1 MSVTLRKEW
10 IGESGYC
17 NCLLVV
23 MSRMSI
29 HQVELFS
36 DQPPPDLEALTTRPD
51 TLAWLQAQEFD
62 FSALDTTEIIETL
75 ATSAGIKKSFWRY
88 KRESTDFI
96 QAYDC
101 VEDDGPEVERRFSLR
116 LLRSG
121 SKLYL
126 TVVLDTPQ
134 SPT

>member
-29 HQVELFS
+29 RQVELFS
-36 DQPPPDLEALTTRPD
+36 DQPPPDLEALTSRPD

-62 FSALDTTEIIETL
+62 FPALDTTEIIETL
-75 ATSAGIKKSFWRY
+75 ASSAGITKSFWRY
-88 KRESTDFI
+88 KPESTGSI

-101 VEDDGPEVERRFSLR
+101 VEDDSPTVERRFSLR

-121 SKLYL
+121 GRLHL
-126 TVVLDTPQ
+126 TVVSDTLP
-134 SPT
+134 